1 MSAKAKSG
9 NKNGKKSKNGK
20 SGELTPTRHDLHGAR
35 HLPGHMYT
43 SRDIFDEEIEKIFMK
58 DWLCVGRVEQFPKA
72 GDYTAMR
79 IAGEPVIVCKDKG
92 GKLNAFSNVC
102 RHRGVEV
109 APVGTGNAKEFSCPY
124 HGWLYD
130 LDGKLVGAPF
140 NKEIETSF
148 DFQNCRLNEVKLD
161 TWEGYIFINFDA
173 DAVSLKKFLDDD
185 GIDICAEACQPGKTM
200 ISDEYTFDLEC
211 NWKFVPE
218 NLMDI
223 YHAKAIH
230 GDSFAKRF
238 TMEDFG
244 FKIGPGGKYHA
255 SYESNT
261 MAPDGLP
268 LFERMPWMQDK
279 GEYYAYTV
287 YIRPTMNFF
296 ARPDMLQ
303 PWVCYPL
310 DVNRTRITI
319 WTQFPKE
326 NFKQPAF
333 WERNKVYADF
343 IRLVA
348 AEDVDMMR
356 SLQNGVGARKF
367 EPGPTVH
374 LEKAIH
380 HNLNYYLDRMY
391 GEEAG
396 TGRSG

>member
-1 MSAKAKSG
+1 MNAKAKKSNNG
-9 NKNGKKSKNGK
+9 NNKVFAK
-20 SGELTPTRHDLHGAR
+20 TREDLYHAR
-35 HLPGHMYT
+35 HLPGYMYT
-43 SRDIFDEEIEKIFMK
+43 SRDIFDEEIDKIFMK
-58 DWLCVGRVEQFPKA
+58 DWLCVARVEQFPKK
-72 GDYTAMR
+72 GDYKALR
-79 IAGEPVIVCKDKG
+79 IAGEPVIIARNDK

-102 RHRGVEV
+102 KHRGVEV

-140 NKEIETSF
+140 SKEIEKTF
-148 DFQNCRLNEVKLD
+148 DFKNCRLNELKLD
-161 TWEGYIFINFDA
+161 VWEGYVFINFDSN
-173 DAVSLKKFLDDD
+173 AVTLKKFLDDD
-185 GIDICAEACQPGKTM
+185 GMDICAKECQPGMTM
-200 ISDEYTFDLEC
+200 ISDEYTFDVEC

-230 GDSFAKRF
+230 GDSFAERF
-238 TMEDFG
+238 TMEGFG
-244 FKIGPGGKYHA
+244 FEIAPGGKYHA
-255 SYESNT
+255 SYKSNT

-268 LFERMPWMQDK
+268 LFDRMPWMKDK
-279 GEYYAYTV
+279 EEYYAYTV

-310 DVNRTRITI
+310 DVDLTRITI
-319 WTQFPKE
+319 WTQFPKTY
-326 NFKQPAF
+326 FKEPAF
-333 WERNKVYADF
+333 WERNKVYTDF

-391 GEEAG
+391 GEGA
-396 TGRSG
+396 TSR